1 MPSIISV
8 ADTLRSYVLRQKS
21 LKYSSDNGQSS
32 SLSSEKDLGIYFNY
46 KINFS
51 TFFGTL
57 ALERS
62 DGRLTKF
69 EE

>member
-1 MPSIISV
+1 MVSQVPYQVKKIWV
-8 ADTLRSYVLRQKS
+8 FTL
-21 LKYSSDNGQSS
+21 
-32 SLSSEKDLGIYFNY
+32 IT